1 MQDERKVIVIGA
13 GAVGSTYAFGLMR
26 TGLADEI
33 VLVDLDRER
42 AEAEALDMNH
52 GLFFAPP
59 VRLRTGD
66 YDDCAGAELVVITA
80 GAAQKPGQSRLE
92 LVKTNATI
100 CRDVADE
107 ICQRTRDA
115 ILLLVTN
122 PVDVLARVVLEHT
135 DLPPGQVI
143 SSGTVLDSAR
153 FRFLLSRKLQVDAR
167 NVHAYIA
174 GEHGDSEVALWSM
187 CHVAG
192 IPLAECCA
200 QWDDRIG
207 PLDEEAILATVRSSA
222 YHLIESKGAT
232 NFGVDLALERI
243 TAAILRD
250 ENSVL
255 TVSSRVGGHYGIDDV
270 CLSLPSVVNRG
281 GVDRIIPAGLP
292 EAERAG
298 LVASAGVLEDTY
310 RQLG

>member
-59 VRLRTGD
+59 VRLRAGD
-66 YDDCAGAELVVITA
+66 YDDCTGAELVVITA

-92 LVKTNATI
+92 LVQTNAAI
-100 CRDVADE
+100 CREVADQV
-107 ICQRTRDA
+107 CQRSRDA

-122 PVDVLARVVLEHT
+122 PVDVLTRVVLEHT
-135 DLPPGQVI
+135 DLRPGQVI
-143 SSGTVLDSAR
+143 GSGTVLDSAR
-153 FRFLLSRKLQVDAR
+153 FRFLLSRKLHVDPR

-192 IPLAECCA
+192 IPLAECCE
-200 QWDDRIG
+200 QWDDRVE
-207 PLDEEAILATVRSSA
+207 PLDQEAILQQVRSSA

-232 NFGVDLALERI
+232 TFGVDLALERI

-255 TVSSRVGGHYGIDDV
+255 TVSSRPDGHYGIDDV
-270 CLSLPSVVNRG
+270 CLSLPSVVNRR
-281 GVDRIIPAGLP
+281 GVDRIIPAKLP
-292 EAERAG
+292 DDERAG
-298 LVASAGVLEDTY
+298 LAASARVLEDTY

>member
-59 VRLRTGD
+59 VRLRAGD

-92 LVKTNATI
+92 LVKTNAAI
-100 CRDVADE
+100 CRDVADQV
-107 ICQRTRDA
+107 CRRTRDA

-135 DLPPGQVI
+135 DLRPGQVI

-153 FRFLLSRKLQVDAR
+153 FRFLLSRKLHVDAR

-187 CHVAG
+187 CHVSG

-200 QWDDRIG
+200 QWDDRIE

-270 CLSLPSVVNRG
+270 CLSLPSVVNRK
-281 GVDRIIPAGLP
+281 GVDRIIPAALP

-298 LVASAGVLEDTY
+298 LAASAQVLEDTY
-310 RQLG
+310 RQLD